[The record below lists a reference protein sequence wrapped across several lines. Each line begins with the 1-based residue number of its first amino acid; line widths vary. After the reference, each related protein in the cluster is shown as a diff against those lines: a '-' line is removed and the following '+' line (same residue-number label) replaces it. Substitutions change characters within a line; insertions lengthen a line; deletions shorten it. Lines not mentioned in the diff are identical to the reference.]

1 MSEATNLVNKQTQ
14 DEEEIE
20 PQERY
25 SSSDV
30 IAAAE
35 ELKFKQAQRKEV
47 VEDRLKQGKI
57 SKKQATSELKKAYH
71 TLAHTYDK
79 PTIEKEFETSIDSG
93 LTAATAAR
101 FLEEYGPNEL
111 TPPKHDPWWL
121 RLLKSVFGGFFNVLL
136 WIGSVLCFIAYGI
149 DQSDIKDPTNLYL
162 GVVLAVVVTLTGI
175 FGYYQES
182 KSADLMGS
190 LSKMKPKNV
199 IVTRDNKKLELE
211 PLYLVAGD
219 ICDLTLGIAVSADV
233 SIINCTPELQK
244 RDWKP
249 TDETPTGSANLC
261 FFGTLVVNGK
271 GNDRTAQLA
280 TSTEGE
286 EAQIAKKKKNNGRA
300 HA

>member
-1 MSEATNLVNKQTQ
+1 MSETSNLMNKQTHNE
-14 DEEEIE
+14 DEIE

-71 TLAHTYDK
+71 TLAQTYDHH
-79 PTIEKEFETSIDSG
+79 TLETEYNTNLQTG
-93 LTAATAAR
+93 LTNEKADE
-101 FLEEYGPNEL
+101 LLSINGPNEL

-211 PLYLVAGD
+211 PLYLVPGD
-219 ICDLTLGIAVSADV
+219 ICDL
-233 SIINCTPELQK
+233 
-244 RDWKP
+244 
-249 TDETPTGSANLC
+249 
-261 FFGTLVVNGK
+261 
-271 GNDRTAQLA
+271 
-280 TSTEGE
+280 
-286 EAQIAKKKKNNGRA
+286 
-300 HA
+300 